1 MQSLVVLSV
10 ILLDRLGELVIV
22 GQRLNRLI
30 TALKCYHWFDL
41 SCEHGKKKRDRKRL
55 LCRLKHEEVEEKV
68 WETFSHT
75 FPVTPVQPKEI
86 NITNNSSCQ

>member
-30 TALKCYHWFDL
+30 TALKCTGL
-41 SCEHGKKKRDRKRL
+41 ICPVRM
-55 LCRLKHEEVEEKV
+55 EKTP
-68 WETFSHT
+68 EKS
-75 FPVTPVQPKEI
+75 PVQTK
-86 NITNNSSCQ
+86 T